1 MLTEICQYLHNYFD
15 YERFIGEITIV
26 ARQDGLYPSDE
37 LTPGDE
43 ILPNADESAKV
54 FCNGVEI
61 EISDGQYFALFRQ
74 RIPLGVFQL
83 SELTENKTFAG
94 SVWLMDVPKAIKSA
108 DTWAETW
115 KANNMAAGSE
125 ANSVYQSE
133 SFGGYSYS
141 KGNNS
146 KGKVGASIFDNAQFA
161 AMLAPYR
168 KLP

>member
-26 ARQDGLYPSDE
+26 ARQDGLYPSDS
-37 LTPGDE
+37 LNPGEMVYPKDYF
-43 ILPNADESAKV
+43 PAKV

-61 EISDGQYFALFRQ
+61 AISDGQYFALFRQ

-83 SELTENKTFAG
+83 IELTENKTFAG

-108 DTWAETW
+108 DEWAETW

-125 ANSVYQSE
+125 ANSVFQSE

>member
-15 YERFIGEITIV
+15 YERHYGDISIIG
-26 ARQDGLYPSDE
+26 QS
-37 LTPGDE
+37 
-43 ILPNADESAKV
+43 V
-54 FCNGVEI
+54 FCDGKEI
-61 EISDGQYFALFRQ
+61 EIESGQYFALFRNK
-74 RIPLGVFQL
+74 IPLGVFQK
-83 SELTENKTFAG
+83 SELTDKSFTG
-94 SVWLMDVPKAIKSA
+94 SVWLMDVPKAITDA
-108 DTWAETW
+108 NTWAEQW
-115 KANNMAAGSE
+115 KAKNMAAGSE
-125 ANSVYQSE
+125 ANSVFQSE

>member
-15 YERFIGEITIV
+15 YERHSGDISIV
-26 ARQDGLYPSDE
+26 GHE
-37 LTPGDE
+37 
-43 ILPNADESAKV
+43 V
-54 FCNGVEI
+54 FCNGKQIEI
-61 EISDGQYFALFRQ
+61 ENGQYFALFRQ
-74 RIPLGVFQL
+74 RIPLGVFQKNEL
-83 SELTENKTFAG
+83 SDKSFTG
-94 SVWLMDVPKAIKSA
+94 SVWLMDVPKAIIDA
-108 DTWAETW
+108 NTWAETW

-125 ANSVYQSE
+125 ANSVFQSE

>member
-15 YERFIGEITIV
+15 YERHYGDISIIG
-26 ARQDGLYPSDE
+26 QS
-37 LTPGDE
+37 
-43 ILPNADESAKV
+43 V
-54 FCNGVEI
+54 FCDGKEI
-61 EISDGQYFALFRQ
+61 DIESGQYFALFRN
-74 RIPLGVFQL
+74 RIPLGVFQK
-83 SELTENKTFAG
+83 SELTDKSFTG
-94 SVWLMDVPKAIKSA
+94 SVWLMDVPKAITDA
-108 DTWAETW
+108 DAWAETW